1 MKKATKPSTTQQA
14 VAPPDWPTLG
24 LWPSTEPALDELR
37 HRLQQAGCVFDIAV
51 CQLHDGV
58 LVNEALHRHALW
70 ALHAQIERRRA
81 AQ

>member
-1 MKKATKPSTTQQA
+1 MKKHPIKRTTLNA
-14 VAPPDWPTLG
+14 AYAAPDWPTLG
-24 LWPSTEPALDELR
+24 LWPSTEPALDDLR

-70 ALHAQIERRRA
+70 GPACAD
-81 AQ
+81 